1 MPGAS
6 NTTQLDL
13 SDFEEPENPLTAL
26 QILKNQNLR
35 QLTVFSWRTHGW
47 EVKSRIHGLNLLLD
61 ALCQR
66 YLKRG
71 AVRNEDIVVYS
82 TLLDALC
89 DIGQV
94 EDALEILGKII
105 MKGVKAPKRCRDR
118 LDLSQCNNGED
129 MKPTKR
135 LINEALIRGGVPRL
149 GSYSA
154 MAVDLYRKGKSTG
167 QTCKVLD
174 KTQERGYKDHHLGL
188 MKRRSP
194 HCEEKLWF
202 CGGAAEDDLVSVDGV
217 GSGLSDA
224 GNSAIAVGYLK
235 KTAKQYS
242 SKCSCISVLSEASK
256 VLEEMFIKSYW
267 PPADTYNMLSRGLCS
282 MRRQCKGVTWLEEMV
297 SQDISYLNF
306 LCGTP
311 G

>member
-26 QILKNQNLR
+26 QILNAAVSLFKNIPKFNCVNWTESFNTLLHLLVKESKLEAAHR
-35 QLTVFSWRTHGW
+35 IFLENSWVGS
-47 EVKSRIHGLNLLLD
+47 EVSHSWPEPAIGCSLS
-61 ALCQR
+61 A
-66 YLKRG
+66 
-71 AVRNEDIVVYS
+71 

-194 HCEEKLWF
+194 HCEEK
-202 CGGAAEDDLVSVDGV
+202 VV
-217 GSGLSDA
+217 
-224 GNSAIAVGYLK
+224 
-235 KTAKQYS
+235 
-242 SKCSCISVLSEASK
+242 
-256 VLEEMFIKSYW
+256 
-267 PPADTYNMLSRGLCS
+267 
-282 MRRQCKGVTWLEEMV
+282 GVTR
-297 SQDISYLNF
+297 DKKN
-306 LCGTP
+306 
-311 G
+311 